1 VCYNNYRKRGE
12 KPRRKKEVKV
22 MYEIWMINNKTNEEM
37 VLFGTIVS
45 REIEKAKLDR
55 TVWSILS
62 IDYID

>member
-1 VCYNNYRKRGE
+1 
-12 KPRRKKEVKV
+12 

-45 REIEKAKLDR
+45 REIEKAGLDR
-55 TVWSILS
+55 KEWSIQS